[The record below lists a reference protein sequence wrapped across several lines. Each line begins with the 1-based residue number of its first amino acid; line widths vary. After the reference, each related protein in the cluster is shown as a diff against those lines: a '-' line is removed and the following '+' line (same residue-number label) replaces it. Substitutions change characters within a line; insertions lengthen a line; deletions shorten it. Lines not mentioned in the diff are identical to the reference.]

1 MEKCNLIL
9 LALILVFVL
18 SACSSNNFGKIKSGE
33 IIGME
38 YTPMDIKPRPI
49 ATGKTVIMIPVK
61 RPESW
66 KIKIKNEAG
75 ETAWIEVSKEYYE
88 SANIGDYYEGG
99 T

>member
-75 ETAWIEVSKEYYE
+75 ETAWVEVSKEYYE
-88 SANIGDYYEGG
+88 SVSIGEYYEGES
-99 T
+99 